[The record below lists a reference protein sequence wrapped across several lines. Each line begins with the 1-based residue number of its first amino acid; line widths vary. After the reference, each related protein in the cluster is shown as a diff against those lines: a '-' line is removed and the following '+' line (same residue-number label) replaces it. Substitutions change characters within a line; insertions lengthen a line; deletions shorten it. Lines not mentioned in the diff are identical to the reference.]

1 MVVLFK
7 KESKIS
13 IKDAILMV
21 DAAESPQRASYSINS
36 VQGPTHRLGQIYAN
50 LEFTETVD
58 LNSVMTL

>member
-1 MVVLFK
+1 
-7 KESKIS
+7 
-13 IKDAILMV
+13 MV